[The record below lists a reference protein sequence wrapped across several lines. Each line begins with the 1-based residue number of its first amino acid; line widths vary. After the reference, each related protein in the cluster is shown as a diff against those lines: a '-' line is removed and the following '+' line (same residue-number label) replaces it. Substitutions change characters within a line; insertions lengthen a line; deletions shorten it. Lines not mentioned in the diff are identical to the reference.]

1 MERRHFLSA
10 LTAACTWA
18 LSPHHRIDARTLNHL
33 KDDPRFW
40 ALVRKQ
46 FAFPEGYTYLNTGG
60 IGPLP
65 AMVRQCVKTAM
76 DRAEIRPKP
85 GHDMDTW
92 LQIKEKAARIFDCE
106 ADSLALTGTATE
118 GINIII
124 NGLPLKREDE
134 IITSSHEHPALNI
147 ALLNRMQ
154 RDGIVIQTFEPDL
167 NEGLKQIESIG
178 RLLSRRTRLV
188 FISHVTCT
196 TGQCFP
202 IREIANLVHRHGA
215 WLALDGAQSV
225 GALPVSMQDIDADFY
240 AVSGHKWLLG
250 PRRTGILYVRPALL
264 DTLRPVTVGA
274 YSDDGYDLQ
283 ARTLKLHPTAR
294 RYEFATQNEALFIG
308 LGEAMDFIQAIS
320 IPRIWEHNRVLSETF
335 YHGLKQ
341 IHGIR
346 ILSPAEPEFRSSMI
360 TFSMDRL
367 NYRDASAALGKMGF
381 RVRVVSEG
389 GLEAVRVSF
398 HVCNGSGD
406 VTRLLNAVET
416 LARRA

>member
-18 LSPHHRIDARTLNHL
+18 LSPHTRIDARTLTDL
-33 KDDPRFW
+33 KNDPRFW
-40 ALVRKQ
+40 AFVRKQ
-46 FAFPEGYTYLNTGG
+46 FVFPEGYTYLNTGG

-65 AMVRQCVKTAM
+65 IVVQQCVKTAM
-76 DRAEIRPKP
+76 DRAEKHPKP

-92 LQIKEKAARIFDCE
+92 LRIKEKAARIFECE

-124 NGLPLKREDE
+124 NGLPLKRGDE
-134 IITSSHEHPALNI
+134 IITSAHEHPALNI

-154 RDGIVIQTFEPDL
+154 RHGIVIKTFEPDL
-167 NEGLKQIESIG
+167 NEGLNQIESIG

-202 IREIANLVHRHGA
+202 VREIANRVHQHGA
-215 WLALDGAQSV
+215 WLALDGAQAV
-225 GALPVSMQDIDADFY
+225 GALPISMKNIDADFY

-274 YSDDGYDLQ
+274 YSDDGYDMKT
-283 ARTLKLHPTAR
+283 RSLKLHKTAR

-308 LGEAMDFIQAIS
+308 LGEAMDFIQTIS
-320 IPRIWEHNRVLSETF
+320 IPRIWEHNHVLAEMF

-341 IHGIR
+341 MHGIR
-346 ILSPAEPEFRSSMI
+346 ILSPAEPEYRSSMI

-367 NYRDASAALGKMGF
+367 NCRDTSAALGKMGF
-381 RVRVVSEG
+381 RVRVVPEA

-398 HVCNGSGD
+398 HVCNGPGD

-416 LARRA
+416 LTHRA